1 MKQVKLSEQ
10 IIPKY
15 HKTFNDTKYTHK
27 IFTSG
32 RAGTKSSRGGLKAIY
47 KIISD
52 DNCCVV
58 VLRKTHNKL
67 RKTVFKECLR
77 AINRL
82 KLDKSDFKITVSP
95 MEIKYKKNQNTIIFT
110 GSDSIDDTKGIIDES
125 KPIKLV
131 IIDEATEFFDRRRR
145 GRRITKY

>member
-1 MKQVKLSEQ
+1 MKQVRLSEQ

-15 HKTFNDTKYTHK
+15 HATFKDKKYTHK

-32 RAGTKSSRGGLKAIY
+32 RAGTKSSRGGLKAIW

-52 DNCCVV
+52 DNCSVII
-58 VLRKTHNKL
+58 LRKTHNKL

-82 KLDKSDFKITVSP
+82 GLDKKDFKITVSP
-95 MEIKYKKNQNTIIFT
+95 MEIKYKKNNNTIYFT
-110 GSDSIDDTKGIIDES
+110 GNDSIDDTK
-125 KPIKLV
+125 
-131 IIDEATEFFDRRRR
+131 
-145 GRRITKY
+145 